1 MFWAHLIEDQEGCNR
16 HADYIHW
23 NPAKHGHTK
32 NVIDWPYSS
41 FHRYLRQGIYTIDWG
56 NDEKY
61 DIRVLNDAND
71 APSGVGTSYQLG

>member
-32 NVIDWPYSS
+32 NVIDLALFQFSS
-41 FHRYLRQGIYTIDWG
+41 LFKTGYLYHRLG
-56 NDEKY
+56 NDENY
-61 DIRVLNDAND
+61 DIK
-71 APSGVGTSYQLG
+71 GIE